1 MKQINLFFTVQ
12 VIRRKSGAY
21 ILKVPQR
28 DDEWNYTWRK
38 DTEGESPK
46 NHISVCEIHYSKY
59 QLIKSMYEITNYII
73 TVQGYSQTKSF

>member
-28 DDEWNYTWRK
+28 DYTWRK
-38 DTEGESPK
+38 DTEGENPK

-59 QLIKSMYEITNYII
+59 QLIKIMYEITNYII
-73 TVQGYSQTKSF
+73 TVQGYSQTTSF